1 MVFVDSVFGFFV
13 VFVDSVFGFFGH
25 GGVAVGITYSRNDDE
40 HNFLIVIILNEI
52 DHPKSKNTILI
63 DLNGQRVTLD
73 Y

>member
-1 MVFVDSVFGFFV
+1 MVFVDSVFVFFM

-25 GGVAVGITYSRNDDE
+25 GGVAVGFTYSRMMMSII
-40 HNFLIVIILNEI
+40 FFVIILNEI
-52 DHPKSKNTILI
+52 DHRKSKNTILI